1 MTEKDFNKIKKDGIL
16 TLLPDYN
23 SDQLESF
30 NYMFGNVVLI
40 QNNVN
45 KIVIDNFINAVNK
58 KLSQLILINSVDFYR
73 EILPHISPKVKVKW
87 IFTNPLAN
95 LTNGMVMN
103 MLRTILEFYDRG
115 LVSKIGCFDYNMYL
129 VLKNAKYPVE
139 YIIPDIKFHP
149 KKTNRFNDIAII
161 SNDYDPNHSYYNM
174 LSALCMIDYKRVKI
188 NANMPA
194 TKKFIEDF
202 DIKAE
207 QVSSVNK
214 LEANNEI
221 NLYVN
226 FTNSEINKIL
236 KSMDSGIICIVGNT
250 DIFDSNKYL
259 KEQLV
264 LKSDDDVNEIA
275 KKINNVRKNKD
286 KIFKEYEKFRKSYTT
301 KAIKTIEKFI
311 K

>member
-1 MTEKDFNKIKKDGIL
+1 MTEKDLNRIKKDGIL
-16 TLLPDYN
+16 TLLPNYN
-23 SDQLESF
+23 ENQFDNF
-30 NYMFGNVVLI
+30 NYMSGNVI
-40 QNNVN
+40 ITQNDVDKNVIN
-45 KIVIDNFINAVNK
+45 NFIDIANK
-58 KLSQLILINSVDFYR
+58 KLSQLILVNSVDFYR

-87 IFTNPLAN
+87 IFTNSLAN
-95 LTNGMVMN
+95 LTNGLVMN
-103 MLRTILEFYDRG
+103 ILRTIVEFYDRG
-115 LVSKIGCFDYNMYL
+115 LVSKIGCFDYSMYL
-129 VLKNAKYPVE
+129 ILKNANYNVE
-139 YIIPDIKFHP
+139 YIMPDIKVSR
-149 KKTNRFNDIAII
+149 KKQSRFNDIAII

-174 LSALCMIDYKRVKI
+174 LSALCLVDYKRVKI

-207 QVSSVNK
+207 QVSDVNK

-226 FTNSEINKIL
+226 FTNSETYKIL
-236 KSMDSGIICIVGNT
+236 KSMDNGIICIMGNT

-264 LKSDDDVNEIA
+264 LQSDDDVNEIA
-275 KKINNVRKNKD
+275 EKINEVRKNKN
-286 KIFKEYEKFRKSYTT
+286 KIFSEYEKFRNNYSKKSLNQ
-301 KAIKTIEKFI
+301 IKKFL